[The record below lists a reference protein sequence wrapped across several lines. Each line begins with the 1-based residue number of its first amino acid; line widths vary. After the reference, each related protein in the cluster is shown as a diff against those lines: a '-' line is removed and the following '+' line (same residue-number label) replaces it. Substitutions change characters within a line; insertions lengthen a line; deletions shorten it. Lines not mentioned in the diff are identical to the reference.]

1 MHCSIQSRFLP
12 SNLEGELRQN
22 SHRQHI
28 EKYIAEHGMKNIDV
42 PIKTMLET
50 AHLEPLLIAVTG
62 ETGVGKSTFINT
74 MRGLSRNDPGAAN
87 SSSMHECTMDVME
100 YPDPRN
106 PKLVYC
112 DLPGVGS
119 AKFPKDE
126 YAKKLSLDRYDFFI
140 ILSRERFTENDL
152 YLANEIKGL
161 GKKFYFVRSRIDQSL
176 NNEREENDGNQ
187 FDEGDYVN
195 RVKAMTEN
203 ILTEKLGNHPVFVIS
218 GTLKNY
224 TKWEFP
230 KLVQALMDGA
240 PDVKKEIIIRTI
252 TANSLEAINQK
263 VAVLRQRIFIA
274 AVAAAAVGIIP
285 IPFLPFA
292 CNLGV
297 VTREIHNYMK
307 DFGLGEVSLENLARK
322 HNMSRAELER
332 KIFGDSN
339 ILESN
344 DSSAVNAAV
353 QKILM
358 QAVAS
363 NVAGECVRLTPILGQ
378 ILPSAAS
385 FFTVIHAL
393 ETLLSEISTLS
404 ITLMEHLIQ
413 LS

>member
-1 MHCSIQSRFLP
+1 MQ
-12 SNLEGELRQN
+12 
-22 SHRQHI
+22 
-28 EKYIAEHGMKNIDV
+28 
-42 PIKTMLET
+42 
-50 AHLEPLLIAVTG
+50 
-62 ETGVGKSTFINT
+62 
-74 MRGLSRNDPGAAN
+74 
-87 SSSMHECTMDVME
+87 
-100 YPDPRN
+100 
-106 PKLVYC
+106 
-112 DLPGVGS
+112 
-119 AKFPKDE
+119 
-126 YAKKLSLDRYDFFI
+126 KKVSLDRYGFFI

-203 ILTEKLGNHPVFVIS
+203 ILKEKLGNHPVFVIS

-307 DFGLGEVSLENLARK
+307 DFGLDEESLENLARK

-332 KIFGDSN
+332 KIFGDSD

-385 FFTVIHAL
+385 FLTVIHAL